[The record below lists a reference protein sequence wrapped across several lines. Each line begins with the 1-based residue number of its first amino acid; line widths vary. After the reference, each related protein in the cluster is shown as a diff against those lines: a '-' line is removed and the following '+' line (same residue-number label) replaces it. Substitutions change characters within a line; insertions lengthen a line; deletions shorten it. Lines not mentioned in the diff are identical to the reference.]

1 MRIWS
6 MGGRIHRFNENVE
19 KNQLMKSQPLNMV
32 FGPARLAPR
41 TCSPSDRAGF
51 VFPPSTAATGCRNL
65 LLDPPKSSLI
75 RQLERQTQDDGWP
88 SASAQLSVRGAGKM
102 LYNLKASRYLA
113 RIDLLKKQFGK
124 LLCWAGRA
132 HHLGREGL

>member
-1 MRIWS
+1 

-51 VFPPSTAATGCRNL
+51 VFSASTTVTDWQIL
-65 LLDPPKSSLI
+65 LLDTPKSSRLTGN
-75 RQLERQTQDDGWP
+75 RRRWP
-88 SASAQLSVRGAGKM
+88 PS
-102 LYNLKASRYLA
+102 
-113 RIDLLKKQFGK
+113 
-124 LLCWAGRA
+124 
-132 HHLGREGL
+132 